1 MKLNRDK
8 CKIGLSEISYIGH
21 VLSKDGLKPDMGKVR
36 AIQEIPEPQD
46 KTELQR
52 IMGMVQY
59 LAKFIPN
66 LAEVSPPLR
75 KLLEARLQ
83 KMLMRLQKYS
93 LNVNY
98 KPGKE
103 MHIADALSRASLKD
117 LTDSTQEEELD
128 VSYVVQ
134 QLPVSEE
141 KLQQFKEATQEDE
154 ELRQF
159 GGTEN
164 PTQKG
169 KAVKGPKRAVF
180 GELTNV
186 PVAAVNTKKNGSDE
200 AATKSLLKRKT
211 KQTAVQH
218 GRPPK
223 ADEILPSSIQEESA
237 GVSMMEE
244 ELYQAFSE
252 TLLDVED
259 IDKNDS
265 DMPQMCSEYVK
276 DIFVYLRSLEEQQAV
291 RPKYM
296 QGYKINGRMRAVL
309 VDWLIEVHANFQLL
323 QETLYLTVAV
333 LDRFLQVHPI
343 SQQKLQLVGVTA
355 MFLASKY
362 EEMDCVDVGDLAYV
376 TDNSFSNAQILEM
389 ERVIFRQLN
398 FNLGRPLPIHF
409 LRRASKASNSNVE
422 THILAKYLMELT
434 LLDYD
439 MVHYRPSEIAA
450 ASLYLAQL
458 LFDELPWSSTQKHYT
473 TYDEIHLKPIGQH
486 IAKNVVI
493 MNEEKTKFQA
503 VKGKYSC
510 DKLIKVSLAPQLKS
524 PVLTNMAAPLLKP

>member
-1 MKLNRDK
+1 MSSTDVRHAFGGTENPTQK
-8 CKIGLSEISYIGH
+8 
-21 VLSKDGLKPDMGKVR
+21 GKAAKGPTR
-36 AIQEIPEPQD
+36 AVFGQL
-46 KTELQR
+46 T
-52 IMGMVQY
+52 
-59 LAKFIPN
+59 
-66 LAEVSPPLR
+66 
-75 KLLEARLQ
+75 
-83 KMLMRLQKYS
+83 
-93 LNVNY
+93 NV
-98 KPGKE
+98 
-103 MHIADALSRASLKD
+103 
-117 LTDSTQEEELD
+117 
-128 VSYVVQ
+128 
-134 QLPVSEE
+134 PVAAVNT
-141 KLQQFKEATQEDE
+141 K
-154 ELRQF
+154 F

-186 PVAAVNTKKNGSDE
+186 PVAAVNTK
-200 AATKSLLKRKT
+200 
-211 KQTAVQH
+211 
-218 GRPPK
+218 

-244 ELYQAFSE
+244 ELCQAFSE

-333 LDRFLQVHPI
+333 FDRFLQVHPNA
-343 SQQKLQLVGVTA
+343 QQKLQLVGVTA

-458 LFDELPWSSTQKHYT
+458 LFDELPWSATQKHYT

-493 MNEEKTKFQA
+493 MNEGKTKFQA
-503 VKGKYSC
+503 VKGKYSSS
-510 DKLIKVSLAPQLKS
+510 KLIKVSLAPQLKS